1 MTESKRQKQEDYVK
15 QVNKLHNLE
24 QKLKTSYTASKKSL
38 KVDIST
44 SLLSLIQ
51 LLRSNK
57 RHSEADNLES
67 QFKEVKKNRE
77 ILQEI
82 KIR

>member
-1 MTESKRQKQEDYVK
+1 MTESKRQKQDDYVK
-15 QVNKLHNLE
+15 QVNKLHELE
-24 QKLKTSYTASKKSL
+24 QKLKTSYIDSKKYL
-38 KVDIST
+38 KVDTSIS
-44 SLLSLIQ
+44 LISLIQ
-51 LLRSNK
+51 LLRNNK

>member
-15 QVNKLHNLE
+15 QVNKLHELDE
-24 QKLKTSYTASKKSL
+24 KYKRTHQTCKRSL
-38 KVDIST
+38 RVSRDIST
-44 SLLSLIQ
+44 KDLVR

-82 KIR
+82 KTR

>member
-1 MTESKRQKQEDYVK
+1 MTESKRQKQDDYVK
-15 QVNKLHNLE
+15 QVNKLHKLE
-24 QKLKTSYTASKKSL
+24 QKLKTIYIASKRCL
-38 KVDIST
+38 KVDTSI

-67 QFKEVKKNRE
+67 KFKEVKKNRE